1 MKLTDLEI
9 LTENDKF
16 CVENLWKNAVREIR
30 SNLYTWIRVRIH
42 SFIQLACHNS
52 FLLYKQAANVAQTEE
67 ATTTTTNLFIDKFR
81 CKRKSWE
88 QRKTTREFFFR
99 PQKAQNTKA
108 KKKQQMDGMGCEWV
122 SEWGWCGNCESN
134 VRGCFG
140 KFTQKL
146 NAHNIIFFSLSLSAL
161 LVVFSLF
168 LLVFAWRRV
177 NIAAFVLFATSHCFF
192 ACVCVWGVSGMRP
205 VLWGDTITEYYKN

>member
-67 ATTTTTNLFIDKFR
+67 ATTTTTTNLFIDKFR
-81 CKRKSWE
+81 CKRKSSE
-88 QRKTTREFFFR
+88 QRKITREFFFAHKKHKT
-99 PQKAQNTKA
+99 QKPKRNNRW
-108 KKKQQMDGMGCEWV
+108 MGWDGIGCE
-122 SEWGWCGNCESN
+122 
-134 VRGCFG
+134 
-140 KFTQKL
+140 
-146 NAHNIIFFSLSLSAL
+146 
-161 LVVFSLF
+161 
-168 LLVFAWRRV
+168 
-177 NIAAFVLFATSHCFF
+177 
-192 ACVCVWGVSGMRP
+192 
-205 VLWGDTITEYYKN
+205 

>member
-9 LTENDKF
+9 LTESDKF
-16 CVENLWKNAVREIR
+16 CVENLWKNAVRER
-30 SNLYTWIRVRIH
+30 FKLVYLDSCSG

-67 ATTTTTNLFIDKFR
+67 ATTTTNLFIDKFR
-81 CKRKSWE
+81 WKRKSSE
-88 QRKTTREFFFR
+88 QRKTTREIFFFS
-99 PQKAQNTKA
+99 PTKSTNTQKPKRNNSW
-108 KKKQQMDGMGCEWV
+108 MGWDGMWV

-146 NAHNIIFFSLSLSAL
+146 NAHNIIFFSLTL
-161 LVVFSLF
+161 
-168 LLVFAWRRV
+168 R
-177 NIAAFVLFATSHCFF
+177 TSC
-192 ACVCVWGVSGMRP
+192 C
-205 VLWGDTITEYYKN
+205 I